1 MFKKILVAI
10 AVVFPMLAA
19 AQTIKIGVVDSQKII
34 PEMAAYKTAMT
45 ELEAMDKKY
54 KDEYM
59 KLTTEAQKKYEE
71 FQALAADTP
80 AAVKERRAK
89 ELDEFSQKLAEF
101 EQMYNADMAKQRDAK
116 IQPVMNEVMTAIQA
130 VGKEGGYS
138 LIQDAGAVLYYGGSA
153 ENITDL
159 VKARL
164 GVK

>member
-130 VGKEGGYS
+130 VGKEGGFS
-138 LIQDAGAVLYYGGSA
+138 LIQDAGAVL
-153 ENITDL
+153 
-159 VKARL
+159 
-164 GVK
+164 

>member
-89 ELDEFSQKLAEF
+89 ELAEF

-130 VGKEGGYS
+130 VGKEGGFS

>member
-59 KLTTEAQKKYEE
+59 KLW
-71 FQALAADTP
+71 LPTP
-80 AAVKERRAK
+80 RLLSRNAVPKSWTSSHRSLPNLSRCTMQTWPNSA
-89 ELDEFSQKLAEF
+89 
-101 EQMYNADMAKQRDAK
+101 MPR
-116 IQPVMNEVMTAIQA
+116 
-130 VGKEGGYS
+130 YS
-138 LIQDAGAVLYYGGSA
+138 RS
-153 ENITDL
+153 
-159 VKARL
+159 
-164 GVK
+164 